1 MNKATLKKIGNII
14 GRIIT
19 VLSLAFIVVA
29 VYKLGF
35 DFSSVDNVPS
45 FIGIVIVSGIILC
58 VSVLVMGTAWKL
70 WLSFF
75 SEDKI
80 PYGETVSVYAK
91 ANIGKYL
98 PGNVMHYVERNL
110 FAGKLGVSQK
120 KIALCSVIEIIGQA
134 GIAVVF
140 GVIFSYKQLRT
151 ALGQLITPSKTPIL
165 MLAVAFVIVVVF
177 AGLYIFRNRIKSFC
191 KQYLTKGFVITG
203 LKSIALYGIVLLVGG
218 CIMVLL
224 YVYLGGEVNLE
235 IAMHIISSYIIAWVL
250 GFVVP
255 GAPGGIGVREFVLTL
270 LLASTLGQEIT
281 LTVSVIHRL
290 TNIAGDF
297 LAYILRLVIFKEKS
311 KGSKDLEETL

>member
-19 VLSLAFIVVA
+19 VLSLVFIVVA

-35 DFSSVDNVPS
+35 DFSSVDNIPS
-45 FIGIVIVSGIILC
+45 FVGIIILSGIILC
-58 VSVLVMGTAWKL
+58 VSVFVMGTAWKL

-140 GVIFSYKQLRT
+140 GVLFSYNQLKT
-151 ALGQLITPSKTPIL
+151 ALGELITPSKTPVL
-165 MLAVAFVIVVVF
+165 IVVV
-177 AGLYIFRNRIKSFC
+177 AAVMLVVLVALYILRNKIKAFVS
-191 KQYLTKGFVITG
+191 QYLTKGFVITG
-203 LKSIALYGIVLLVGG
+203 LKSIALYGVVLLVGG

-224 YVYLGGEVNLE
+224 YIYLGGDVDFE

-255 GAPGGIGVREFVLTL
+255 GAPGGIGVREFVLSL
-270 LLASTLGQEIT
+270 LLAPTLGQEIT
-281 LTVSVIHRL
+281 LTVSIIHRL

-297 LAYILRLVIFKEKS
+297 LAYILRLVIFKGENVGHSDDK
-311 KGSKDLEETL
+311 EQ